1 MSDSDVFGCKYLE
14 DVEDRGSVPVG
25 H

>member
-1 MSDSDVFGCKYLE
+1 MSDSDVFGCKYLD